1 MNHWNNIKEYAGVIL
16 IMLGTLTL
24 ATTRISS
31 HASSNTLLV
40 IGFMLV
46 VAGIGVHIWSIKHES
61 KY

>member
-1 MNHWNNIKEYAGVIL
+1 MKEYAGVIL

-31 HASSNTLLV
+31 LASSNTLLV